1 MEKEERK
8 ILEVVRASTRSG
20 NSFRMT
26 LPGKVVEKLGLTKEE
41 SLVVF
46 VLENDKIVLE
56 KLKHI

>member
-8 ILEVVRASTRSG
+8 ILEVVRASTRAGS
-20 NSFRMT
+20 SFRIT

-41 SLVVF
+41 SFVVF
-46 VLENDKIVLE
+46 VLDKDKVVLE